1 MAKTP
6 HNRGVYQRKGVPTGN
21 LNKAAQRRSAPC
33 HVGQVLSG
41 AVDFCIFRA
50 PEGGA
55 KIQSVS
61 VNFGSSAM
69 RHDPAE
75 ADTWVLNV
83 VDQSAGVDLMA
94 ADASL
99 SGQTIAATGFK
110 NLAAINNGN
119 ASMEAGAGLFLQLA
133 ISGTPQTMNHLSV
146 HTNWLPSFGE

>member
-6 HNRGVYQRKGVPTGN
+6 HSRGVYQRQGVPTGN
-21 LNKAAQRRSAPC
+21 LNKAARRRSAPA

-55 KIQSVS
+55 KINSVS

-69 RHDPAE
+69 RHDPGE

-83 VDQSAGVDLMA
+83 VNKSAGVDLMA

-110 NLAAINNGN
+110 LLSLLDNGN
-119 ASMEAGAGLFLQLA
+119 ASMEALAGLFLQLT
-133 ISGTPQTMNHLSV
+133 ISGTPQSMNHLSV
-146 HTNWLPSFGE
+146 HTNWEPLFGE